1 MAGDTAPGKKYSGK
15 TMLNNLSKKII
26 FVVLVVALTSGG
38 FYAGIR
44 YQQFQSPNLPEGP
57 ATEIIN
63 RANGQPVSVDFSL
76 FWKVLDRLEKRYV
89 DQDKLIDK
97 RELVYGA
104 IEGMVNALGD
114 PYTVFLKPVESKKFE
129 EQIKGSFGGVGIEI
143 GMRKE
148 VLTVIAPIK
157 NTPAEKAGIQAGDL
171 IIKIDDQDSTGL
183 SIDEAVTKIRGKK
196 GTAVKLTIARTSLK
210 EPKDFSIVRDE
221 IKIPT
226 VEWKLIENTAGRKNI
241 AHLQLFVFNRN
252 VDTEFNKIVKEI
264 LSSEAESIVLD
275 LRNNPGGL
283 LDSSINIAS
292 TFLSPDQVVVSER
305 FADKTE
311 TVLKTVNGSPLKKY
325 PLVILIN
332 KGSASASEILA
343 GALRD
348 NRQIKIIG
356 ETSFG
361 KGSVQELLDFPESSE
376 RATLKV
382 TIAKWYTPSGV
393 SISDEGIKPDIEVK
407 RTEEDIENNRDPQ
420 LEKAVELLGQ

>member
-1 MAGDTAPGKKYSGK
+1 MAGDTVPVKKFLK
-15 TMLNNLSKKII
+15 DIVLNNLSKKII
-26 FVVLVVALTSGG
+26 FVVLVMALASGG

-44 YQQFQSPNLPEGP
+44 YQQLFPPSGTPGP

-63 RANGQPVSVDFSL
+63 RTNGQPQTVDFSL
-76 FWKVLDRLEKRYV
+76 FWEVLSRLEKRYV
-89 DQDKLIDK
+89 DQDKLLDK

-104 IEGMVNALGD
+104 IEGMVNSLGD
-114 PYTVFLKPVESKKFE
+114 PYTVFLKPEESKKFE

-157 NTPAEKAGIQAGDL
+157 NTPAEKAGVLAGDL
-171 IIKIDDQDSTGL
+171 IIKIDDQDSSGL
-183 SIDEAVTKIRGKK
+183 SIDEAVTRIRGKK
-196 GTAVKLTIARTSLK
+196 GTAVKLTIARASLK
-210 EPKDFSIVRDE
+210 EPKDFTIVRDE

-226 VEWKLIENTAGRKNI
+226 VEWELISDRAGRKSI

-252 VDTEFNKIVKEI
+252 VDAEFNKIVKEI
-264 LSSEAESIVLD
+264 LASEAESIILD

-283 LDSSINIAS
+283 LDSSVNIAS
-292 TFLSPDQVVVSER
+292 AFLGPNQVVVSER

-311 TVLKTVNGSPLKKY
+311 TVLKTNNGSPLKKY

-348 NRQIKIIG
+348 NRQIKVIG

-361 KGSVQELLDFPESSE
+361 KGSVQELLDFPESAE
-376 RATLKV
+376 KATLKV

-393 SISDEGIKPDIEVK
+393 SISDEGIKPDIEIK
-407 RTEEDIENNRDPQ
+407 RTEEDVENKKDPQ
-420 LEKAVELLGQ
+420 LEKAVEIISQ